1 MLIWFR
7 PALLWAAILL
17 CCWGGQGGKA
27 STASAEGGLARW
39 ELRGGV
45 LLYITCWPNPWQN
58 KVSSMSLFIGST
70 ILFIGNTILFIG
82 SMILFIGSTILLI
95 GSMILFIGSLF
106 LFISSLFL
114 FIGSLFLFIG
124 SLFC

>member
-1 MLIWFR
+1 MHMKSELSSSKSVTSRAPPKLLGPAVSMLIWFR

-45 LLYITCWPNPWQN
+45 LLYITCWPNPLQN
-58 KVSSMSLFIGST
+58 KVGSMSLFIGST

-82 SMILFIGSTILLI
+82 ST
-95 GSMILFIGSLF
+95 ILFIGSLF
-106 LFISSLFL
+106 
-114 FIGSLFLFIG
+114 
-124 SLFC
+124 C

>member
-1 MLIWFR
+1 MHMKSELSSSESVTSRAPPKLLGPAVSTLIWFR
-7 PALLWAAILL
+7 PALLRAAILL

-45 LLYITCWPNPWQN
+45 LSYITRWPNPWQN
-58 KVSSMSLFIGST
+58 KVGSMSLFIGST

-82 SMILFIGSTILLI
+82 STI
-95 GSMILFIGSLF
+95 
-106 LFISSLFL
+106 L

-124 SLFC
+124 SFFC